1 MISKI
6 SESLGRIKGL
16 EDGTSVEV
24 SSVETQVSQY
34 TTIDR
39 KIPVIFRIKAQLT
52 TLTLTLTLSVVKIY

>member
-39 KIPVIFRIKAQLT
+39 KISVIFRIKAQLT
-52 TLTLTLTLSVVKIY
+52 LTLSVVKMY

>member
-39 KIPVIFRIKAQLT
+39 KISVIFRIKAQLT
-52 TLTLTLTLSVVKIY
+52 TLTLTLSVVKIY

>member
-52 TLTLTLTLSVVKIY
+52 LTLTLSVVKIY

>member
-39 KIPVIFRIKAQLT
+39 KISVIFRIKAQLT

>member
-52 TLTLTLTLSVVKIY
+52 TLTLTLSVVKIY